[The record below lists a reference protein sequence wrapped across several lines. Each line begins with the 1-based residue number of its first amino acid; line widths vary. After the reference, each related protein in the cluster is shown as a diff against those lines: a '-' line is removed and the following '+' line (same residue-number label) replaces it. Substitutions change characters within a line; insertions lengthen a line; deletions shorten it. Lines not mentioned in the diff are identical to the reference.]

1 MEEIQLAAWLL
12 IPAIFIA
19 RVLDVS
25 MGTVRTILLFRGKA
39 VIAACIGFVEVLIWL
54 VAAGQVLSRLDA
66 WYLAIAYAAGFGV
79 GNLVGVWLE
88 SKLALGLELV
98 RVVSE
103 DVKIAMGKSLR
114 ALKHSV
120 IELQG
125 AGEQG
130 TPVEIVFVVEQRKRV
145 VSLVREIESIDP
157 NAFCTVSDIKRHIAA
172 GSIGLAAQDKV
183 RRLTFR
189 TK

>member
-1 MEEIQLAAWLL
+1 METIHVLPWLL
-12 IPAIFIA
+12 VPAIFAA
-19 RVLDVS
+19 RVVDVS
-25 MGTVRTILLFRGKA
+25 MGTVRTILLIRGKA
-39 VIAACIGFVEVLIWL
+39 VVAACIGFVEVLIWI

-66 WYLAIAYAAGFGV
+66 WYLAVAYAAGFGV
-79 GNLVGVWLE
+79 GNIVGVWLE

-103 DVKIAMGKSLR
+103 DVKIAMGESLR
-114 ALKHSV
+114 GLKYSV

-130 TPVEIVFVVEQRKRV
+130 TPVEIVFVVERRKQV
-145 VSLVREIESIDP
+145 IPLIREIERLDP
-157 NAFCTVSDIKRHIAA
+157 NAFCTVSDIKRHVAA
-172 GSIGLAAQDKV
+172 ASTGLAAQDKV
-183 RRLTFR
+183 RRLSFR